1 MLSGVLILD
10 KPAGFTSHDAVQ
22 KARRILGIS
31 RIGHLGTLDPLAT
44 GVLPLVVGGA
54 TRLAQFFR
62 HRDKLYEGVM
72 RWGFATDTYD
82 RTGTPASADDPARV
96 TRADVE
102 VALQELTGNIQQI
115 PPAI

>member
-1 MLSGVLILD
+1 MDGVLVLD

-44 GVLPLVVGGA
+44 GVLPLVVGRA

-62 HRDKLYEGVM
+62 NRDKVYEGVM
-72 RWGFATDTYD
+72 RLGFSTDTYD
-82 RTGTPASADDPARV
+82 RSGAPTSPPVGPEDLTEV
-96 TRADVE
+96 NRADLE
-102 VALQELTGNIQQI
+102 VALQELTGDFQQI
-115 PPAI
+115 P